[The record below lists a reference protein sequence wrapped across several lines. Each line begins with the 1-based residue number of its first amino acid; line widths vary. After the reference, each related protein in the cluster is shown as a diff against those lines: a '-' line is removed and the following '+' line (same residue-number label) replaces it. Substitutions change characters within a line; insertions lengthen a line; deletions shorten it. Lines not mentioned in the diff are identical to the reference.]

1 MGSRLAGV
9 LAVTLLSFSLSAQQ
23 FHGVGASITTSSPR
37 TGAGVDSF
45 GNRSGFTF
53 GTPPSLTSITPG
65 PAWRFGVA
73 NDGRRR
79 HHGGHGH
86 GKNFIPVYIPFYS
99 YPYYPYGYSDLYP
112 DAAMQSDMQQQPQ
125 PEDPSPPALT
135 VFENRPGYRPPAPQP
150 AESRDY
156 ASTEPGSGSSDHR
169 ADTQPAPEPSPV
181 TAQAPTVLVFRDGR
195 QLEIG
200 NYAIQGD
207 VLYNLDGNGPRKIK
221 LADLDLAK
229 TVEANDARG
238 NEFRLPKN
246 YRG

>member
-1 MGSRLAGV
+1 MGSRLAGA

-23 FHGVGASITTSSPR
+23 FHGPGASLTTSSPK

-65 PAWRFGVA
+65 PARRFGVPI
-73 NDGRRR
+73 DGRRR

-86 GKNFIPVYIPFYS
+86 GKNFVPIYVPFYS
-99 YPYYPYGYSDLYP
+99 YPYYPYAYSDLYTDTAVP
-112 DAAMQSDMQQQPQ
+112 DNMDQQQP
-125 PEDPSPPALT
+125 EDFSPPALT
-135 VFENRPGYRPPAPQP
+135 VFENRPGCRPPAPQP

-156 ASTEPGSGSSDHR
+156 ASAESNRTSADRGT
-169 ADTQPAPEPSPV
+169 DTQPAPEPSPV

-238 NEFRLPKN
+238 NEFRLPKS

>member
-1 MGSRLAGV
+1 MVSRLAGV
-9 LAVTLLSFSLSAQQ
+9 LAVGLLSYSLSAQQ
-23 FHGVGASITTSSPR
+23 FHGVGASITTSSPNTGVIGER
-37 TGAGVDSF
+37 TFAG
-45 GNRSGFTF
+45 RSF

-65 PAWRFGVA
+65 RTAQFGVTF
-73 NDGRRR
+73 DGGRR
-79 HHGGHGH
+79 HHFGQGHH
-86 GKNFIPVYIPFYS
+86 KNFVPIFVPYYS

-112 DAAMQSDMQQQPQ
+112 DTAMPNNNMEQQPQ
-125 PEDPSPPALT
+125 AEDFSPPALT
-135 VFENRPGYRPPAPQP
+135 VFENRPGYRPPPLTP

-156 ASTEPGSGSSDHR
+156 ASAAPSTASVDRGTE
-169 ADTQPAPEPSPV
+169 TLPAREPTPV
-181 TAQAPTVLVFRDGR
+181 IDQAPTVLIFRDGR

-207 VLYNLDGNGPRKIK
+207 VLYNLDGKGPRKIK

-229 TVEANDARG
+229 TVQANDERG